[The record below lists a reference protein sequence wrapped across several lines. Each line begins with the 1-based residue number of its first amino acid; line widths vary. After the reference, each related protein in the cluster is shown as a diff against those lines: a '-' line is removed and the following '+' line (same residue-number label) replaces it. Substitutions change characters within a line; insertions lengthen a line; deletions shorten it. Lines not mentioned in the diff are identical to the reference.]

1 MARSGRAARMRDAFR
16 ALPLK
21 NDKKRGGGTAR
32 PVKSELKSCAF
43 PRNGRPYG
51 LKRKRRFKLKLLRME
66 YGVARVRRGFP
77 CGNRPPEIGKTLFRY
92 SCKSPLSCAI
102 IMRIVRALQCE
113 NAAV

>member
-43 PRNGRPYG
+43 PRNDRPYG
-51 LKRKRRFKLKLLRME
+51 LKRKAFQAE
-66 YGVARVRRGFP
+66 IAPYGIWRCAGRRGFP

-92 SCKSPLSCAI
+92 SCKSPLSSSA
-102 IMRIVRALQCE
+102 RRQGGFV
-113 NAAV
+113 